1 MVYEYERMV
10 RTIARG
16 LMRSYDVV
24 GLDEEDL
31 VQEGMIALLK
41 AQQTYNEKS
50 NAKFET
56 YASVVIRNRIIDVIR
71 SYKVIEPIK
80 ATEPTVGED
89 CDSSGNHVEELLKIL
104 HEVLQKCSDVE
115 KAIFNAYFQG
125 YSYDEICK
133 IFSINKK
140 KVDNT
145 IQKIHR
151 LAQEIRKD

>member
-89 CDSSGNHVEELLKIL
+89 FDSSGNHVEELLKIL

>member
-1 MVYEYERMV
+1 
-10 RTIARG
+10 
-16 LMRSYDVV
+16 
-24 GLDEEDL
+24 
-31 VQEGMIALLK
+31 MIALLK

-89 CDSSGNHVEELLKIL
+89 FDSSGNHVEELLKIL

>member
-89 CDSSGNHVEELLKIL
+89 FDSSGNHVEELLKIL

-151 LAQEIRKD
+151 LARSIYVD

>member
-89 CDSSGNHVEELLKIL
+89 FDSSGNHVEELLKIL
-104 HEVLQKCSDVE
+104 HEVLDNCTQFE

-125 YSYDEICK
+125 YSYQEICE
-133 IFSINKK
+133 IFGINKK

-151 LAQEIRKD
+151 LARSIYSD

>member
-89 CDSSGNHVEELLKIL
+89 FDNSGNHVEELLKIL